1 MDLDTVVLAAATALV
16 GIAQLGIVMTSR
28 SCSATDTVSIGLVTI
43 GVVVLFMAVW
53 WEIAAS

>member
-28 SCSATDTVSIGLVTI
+28 TRSVKDTVSIGLTTVA
-43 GVVVLFMAVW
+43 VVVLFMLAW
-53 WEIAAS
+53 LEMAS

>member
-1 MDLDTVVLAAATALV
+1 MDLDTVVLAAATSLV

-28 SCSATDTVSIGLVTI
+28 TRSVRDTVSIGLTTVA
-43 GVVVLFMAVW
+43 VVVLFMLAW